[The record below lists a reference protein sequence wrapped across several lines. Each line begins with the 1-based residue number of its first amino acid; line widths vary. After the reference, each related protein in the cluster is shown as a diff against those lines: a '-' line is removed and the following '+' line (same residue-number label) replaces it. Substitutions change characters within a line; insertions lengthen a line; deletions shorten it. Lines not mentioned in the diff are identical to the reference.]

1 MAINNNRKEGTNLA
15 FIVTKSHFN
24 TLQWWWDTWHSNFSG
39 CFWHCQEFSFF
50 LCEAIHQRSIEKK
63 KNMKLVAAN
72 VFHNCKGQL
81 YLALLFPFQ
90 KKSDTFFKNLI
101 NYNFLFSLNSN
112 LFQKRHRL
120 KLSWRKTNHPLTLRM
135 TLTVEVLD
143 LNAGSDNENFFLIVF
158 TVTLFKIFNAVCIF

>member
-24 TLQWWWDTWHSNFSG
+24 TLQWWWNTWLSNFSG
-39 CFWHCQEFSFF
+39 CFWHCQEISFF

-63 KNMKLVAAN
+63 NMKLVAAY

-90 KKSDTFFKNLI
+90 KKSNTFFKKLI
-101 NYNFLFSLNSN
+101 NYDFLFSLNSN
-112 LFQKRHRL
+112 LSQKRHSL
-120 KLSWRKTNHPLTLRM
+120 KLIWSKTNHPLTQ
-135 TLTVEVLD
+135 
-143 LNAGSDNENFFLIVF
+143 FW
-158 TVTLFKIFNAVCIF
+158 TLFEEWH